1 MGLEKQQQKGPSID
15 IASRKIVLAAY
26 LAHWQNSSGYWR
38 WDGWSWNGCG
48 ESHNP
53 DNIKANGLRDIASIY
68 YPLVGPYDDRDLAI
82 QQYHMR
88 LAKAS
93 GIDAFIVDWYGIT
106 EHGDF
111 PRINSNFQRMLK
123 LAENLDFGLAIEYDA
138 YRFYL
143 GSTGP
148 GTAVIPNRA
157 DAIRQIHDD
166 LRYVIQQFA
175 ASRVYLKFNGRPV
188 IFVFGSEVLT
198 PSEWAG
204 IIESLQAEGHQAYF
218 IRNYA
223 NFRYYPAFNS
233 FFPWIGAHDI
243 VLNHA
248 DPIAW
253 LNQAAEELRAFSESH
268 GIEWGLNVWPGFD
281 STPVADWCY
290 GLGKIQIDRQGS
302 LLYNKTWNA
311 AIRNSPQW
319 IEISTFND
327 WNEGTTVEPTIE
339 YHYQYLY
346 ATAYYSAQFKQH

>member
-1 MGLEKQQQKGPSID
+1 M
-15 IASRKIVLAAY
+15 
-26 LAHWQNSSGYWR
+26 
-38 WDGWSWNGCG
+38 
-48 ESHNP
+48 
-53 DNIKANGLRDIASIY
+53 
-68 YPLVGPYDDRDLAI
+68 
-82 QQYHMR
+82 
-88 LAKAS
+88 
-93 GIDAFIVDWYGIT
+93 
-106 EHGDF
+106 
-111 PRINSNFQRMLK
+111 
-123 LAENLDFGLAIEYDA
+123 
-138 YRFYL
+138 
-143 GSTGP
+143 
-148 GTAVIPNRA
+148 
-157 DAIRQIHDD
+157 
-166 LRYVIQQFA
+166 QQFA

-290 GLGKIQIDRQGS
+290 GLGKIQIDRQGG

-346 ATAYYSAQFKQH
+346 ATAYYSAQFKHQQPRYDGVPVPLAIYNATLTVRQAENDGRLVGLDLANRTLQQAEQAFQSEKYSDAHRLAEQAIQLASEATIPQVSTTSSSTLMMPLEPVSPTPTSNVTYAVGFIGAVTLVAISVMLIVRKRRIKQR